1 MTTRSSS
8 STSSPRKLQ
17 YHIDDHDWISK
28 LPDELLQTILSK
40 LSTEEAVRT
49 SRLSS
54 RWMDVWK
61 WRSHL
66 VLDMN
71 KVLETTPDEVLHRV
85 SVELARSMTK
95 FLRVPLAIR
104 VRVKSQEYV
113 ECRGPR
119 GNSRL
124 TTVAGNPRLP
134 KKKKRLI
141 IC

>member
-28 LPDELLQTILSK
+28 LPDELLQMIVSK

-49 SRLSS
+49 SLLSS

-66 VLDMN
+66 VLDMR
-71 KVLETTPDEVLHRV
+71 KVLETTPKERLHRA
-85 SVELARSMTK
+85 SVQLARSMTK
-95 FLRVPLAIR
+95 VRQFSSLVDFHFNHFLYEGLSLSIYIR
-104 VRVKSQEYV
+104 EYTKWT
-113 ECRGPR
+113 G
-119 GNSRL
+119 L
-124 TTVAGNPRLP
+124 
-134 KKKKRLI
+134 
-141 IC
+141 